1 MQHNKRDRVVLM
13 PSVLSLNV
21 SWLSGLWERT
31 GAEASL
37 YCALPCASPVILC
50 MSATVFMF
58 IMNVSVYS
66 NCPSEQYRSS
76 MFGCTI
82 QYIVGIIQIIKG

>member
-1 MQHNKRDRVVLM
+1 MQHNRHDPVVLL

-21 SWLSGLWERT
+21 SWLSGLQERT

-37 YCALPCASPVILC
+37 CCVLPCASPVILC

-58 IMNVSVYS
+58 IMNVSL
-66 NCPSEQYRSS
+66 
-76 MFGCTI
+76 
-82 QYIVGIIQIIKG
+82 